1 MDMPSPGLIQLDIDA
16 LYQEFVET
24 LPVEDRAM
32 ARQLAYVLG
41 LAPVVD
47 LPWSR
52 VFADGPVLHLPW
64 FFADAMPDVAPAT
77 LVNAVHAHLLGVI
90 AAFAADRIQDGQLR
104 RPPAKLLRVVNA
116 LRIRRDNVLERLGD
130 APADAQH
137 DFALGECDTA
147 VAVIEENRLLG
158 RGGAVDFATYER
170 IALDKNAMAF
180 PASLRLAHAA
190 GWSEEQLGLV
200 RQAVSG
206 IILTL
211 QMQDDA
217 ADWDEDLQR
226 GTSWA
231 ACLATGTPERFAS
244 ENVDQTRCRVL
255 TSGVLARLLARSRAH
270 AETVRSAAEMLGA
283 SSLAQWAGELVAIL
297 TALVAREGERPGYA
311 ALWYAQRARSLDAY
325 VIGED
330 AMVALGLRRPFA
342 APSIFSG
349 TSIA

>member
-1 MDMPSPGLIQLDIDA
+1 MPSTGRLIQLDIDA

-24 LPVEDRAM
+24 LPVEDRPM
-32 ARQLAYVLG
+32 AQQLAYVLG

-64 FFADAMPDVAPAT
+64 FFADAMPSIGATT

-116 LRIRRDNVLERLGD
+116 LRIRRDNVLERLGE

-137 DFALGECDTA
+137 DFALGEWDTA
-147 VAVIEENRLLG
+147 VAVIEEHRLLG
-158 RGGAVDFATYER
+158 RGGAVDLATYER
-170 IALDKNAMAF
+170 IALDKSAMAF

-190 GWSEEQLGLV
+190 GWNEEQLGLV
-200 RQAVSG
+200 RQAISG
-206 IILTL
+206 VILTL

-226 GTSWA
+226 GVSWA
-231 ACLATGTPERFAS
+231 ACLSAGATDRAVS
-244 ENVDQTRCRVL
+244 ESIDQTRCRVL
-255 TSGVLARLLARSRAH
+255 TSGVLARLLARARSH
-270 AETVRSAAEMLGA
+270 ADGVRSAAEALGA
-283 SSLAQWAGELVAIL
+283 SSLVQWAAEMVAVLTVLVR
-297 TALVAREGERPGYA
+297 REGERPGYA
-311 ALWYAQRARSLDAY
+311 AQWYAQRASTLDAY

-330 AMVALGLRRPFA
+330 AMAALGLRRSA
-342 APSIFSG
+342 A
-349 TSIA
+349 TSLSLPGASLG

>member
-1 MDMPSPGLIQLDIDA
+1 MPNTGRLIQLDIDA

-24 LPVEDRAM
+24 LPVEDRPM

-64 FFADAMPDVAPAT
+64 FFADAMPDVAPSVV
-77 LVNAVHAHLLGVI
+77 VNAVHAHLLGVI

-137 DFALGECDTA
+137 DFALGEWDTA

-158 RGGAVDFATYER
+158 RGGGVDFATYER
-170 IALDKNAMAF
+170 IALDKSAMAF
-180 PASLRLAHAA
+180 PASLRLAHTA

-200 RQAVSG
+200 RQAISCV
-206 IILTL
+206 ILTL

-226 GTSWA
+226 GASWA
-231 ACLATGTPERFAS
+231 ACLATGAADRFVHES
-244 ENVDQTRCRVL
+244 LDQTRCRVL
-255 TSGVLARLLARSRAH
+255 TSGVLARLLARGRAH
-270 AETVRSAAEMLGA
+270 ADSVRSAAEKLGA

-297 TALVAREGERPGYA
+297 AALIHREGERPGYA
-311 ALWYAQRARSLDAY
+311 AQWYAQRASSLDAC

-330 AMVALGLRRPFA
+330 AMAALGLGRSTAEPLSLPGA
-342 APSIFSG
+342 SLG
-349 TSIA
+349 